1 MSGESTLEQMN
12 VLVVS
17 PADGI
22 KENRT
27 KFVAA
32 ICLGKP
38 IVKLDWLN
46 ECKDKGQFV
55 STKPFEI
62 RDPDVSF
69 CITKSYENQ
78 KNSQKDGGV
87 LTGYFVYTDAG
98 VSGRNGIPSKT
109 AFGMLIRAAG
119 GTVATLNSLRKRIK
133 ESKDKGHELKV
144 IIITNAVKGLHID
157 VKEHSDLSSGT
168 IVMNGANLMDVL
180 KLQSLERYLS
190 LKTSTKDGK
199 PLKKPTEKLNLS
211 TPLQQI
217 DAENKAAVAKLEKD
231 HAAAISKMKLKH
243 SSIISKMNLKHEKE
257 INKLMEKKWEHAI
270 VFSAHLSKP
279 VTRSLSNGTVCDQD
293 RGNLGS
299 GNMFIRKS
307 WKGDEVYYT
316 FQLKRDLDLLL
327 EARLPSDLKGL
338 DRHMKI
344 NLTEMNCLTWYAYDT
359 SGKSEGSASLREFTI
374 RFDDGPQMFAFL
386 LYAFTGNYKLV
397 NEFLTPGSR
406 FYPVERTGPPHAV
419 IRDINAMQIDG
430 EGPDLIPQP
439 PPLED
444 EEAAELYGEVDI
456 MTQNF

>member
-1 MSGESTLEQMN
+1 VSGEGTLEKMN
-12 VLVVS
+12 LLIVS
-17 PADGI
+17 HADGI

-38 IVKLDWLN
+38 IVKLDWLD

-62 RDPDVSF
+62 RDADVSF
-69 CITKSYENQ
+69 SITKSFENQ

-87 LTGYFVYTDAG
+87 LTGRFVYVSAG
-98 VSGRNGIPSKT
+98 VLGISGIPSKT
-109 AFGMLIRAAG
+109 PFGMLIRAAG
-119 GTVATLNSLRKRIK
+119 ATVSTLTSLRKRIK
-133 ESKDKGHELKV
+133 DEKRESKV
-144 IIITNAVKGLHID
+144 IIVTNDVEGLPID
-157 VKEHSDLSSGT
+157 IKKYSNLSSGT
-168 IVMNGANLMDVL
+168 IVMSGANLMDVL
-180 KLQSLERYLS
+180 KLQSLEPYRF

-199 PLKKPTEKLNLS
+199 SLKKPTEKLNLS
-211 TPLQQI
+211 TPLQRI
-217 DAENKAAVAKLEKD
+217 VSEHEVAVAKLEKD
-231 HAAAISKMKLKH
+231 HATATSKMELKHSSVISKMKLE
-243 SSIISKMNLKHEKE
+243 HEKE
-257 INKLMEKKWEHAI
+257 INKLTEKEWEHEI
-270 VFSAHLSKP
+270 VFSACLSKP
-279 VTRSLSNGTVCDQD
+279 VTRSLSNETVGDQD

-299 GNMFIRKS
+299 GDIFIRKS
-307 WKGDEVYYT
+307 SKGDAVYYT
-316 FQLKRDLDLLL
+316 FQLKRDWDLLL
-327 EARLPSDLKGL
+327 QARLPSDLEDVDK
-338 DRHMKI
+338 HMKI
-344 NLTEMNCLTWYAYDT
+344 NLNEMNCLTWYAYDT
-359 SGKSEGSASLREFTI
+359 SGKVEGASLREFTI

-419 IRDINAMQIDG
+419 IRDINAMQVDG
-430 EGPDLIPQP
+430 EVHDLAPQP